1 MLVLRLSVRKNFPE
15 RERERESS
23 HKDGIK
29 MGRETKEERRPVGLE
44 MVSGGMKGMG
54 GWASSFGALGKVGD
68 TRNSL

>member
-1 MLVLRLSVRKNFPE
+1 
-15 RERERESS
+15 
-23 HKDGIK
+23 